1 MRIKDLEPVDP
12 HKIYKI
18 TYYPKSK
25 RFHYY
30 SFCTPEARNALDS
43 YLDYRRR
50 QGERLYE
57 EAPLFRKSFDGL
69 AAQGD
74 IRPMSYESIR
84 FYMKR
89 LLENTGLR
97 GPTKEGKRQIY
108 PVMENHG
115 LRKFFETNAFRAG
128 MNEEYIRRL
137 MGHKGGKNKLSDTY
151 NKIEEGELLEGD
163 SKHIGYIGIIDQLT
177 INDENR
183 LKKENQV
190 LRIEK
195 SKMDLLAQKMAEYD
209 KILGLS

>member
-1 MRIKDLEPVDP
+1 
-12 HKIYKI
+12 
-18 TYYPKSK
+18 
-25 RFHYY
+25 
-30 SFCTPEARNALDS
+30 
-43 YLDYRRR
+43 
-50 QGERLYE
+50 
-57 EAPLFRKSFDGL
+57 
-69 AAQGD
+69 
-74 IRPMSYESIR
+74 
-84 FYMKR
+84 MKR

-151 NKIEEGELLEGD
+151 NKIEEQELLEGD

-183 LKKENQV
+183 LKQENQI
-190 LRIEK
+190 LT
-195 SKMDLLAQKMAEYD
+195 MDRNKLETRLD
-209 KILGLS
+209 KLEELYKKLNLD